1 MSATRAQ
8 SCEARNCTRNVP
20 AERGY
25 KKNIHTCRLRFPICD
40 TCRQGKQQ
48 IYDIRGS
55 RRGQVVDLQNLS
67 PLFSNFWTYIQS
79 DQSYF
84 ISRSMPDD
92 GAPLLDNVPA
102 LASSSSLSF
111 SFLAL
116 MTSQSTDTY
125 VYTLS
130 IVSFLYITKK
140 SEIDAVLLYIHASKA
155 CLVLTSVPKLFG
167 VFCVSSRLSLS
178 LPPRTMRDQPAR
190 FSLRA
195 DFSSPPPFLTV
206 LVVDALRWR
215 AWANNRV
222 HGKKTKDALSPTSIS
237 NGVFRE
243 GAMPF
248 NLSSLHVSSNEFIR
262 IKLKLV

>member
-1 MSATRAQ
+1 MPATRTQ

-20 AERGY
+20 AGRATR
-25 KKNIHTCRLRFPICD
+25 ILFCSLIFPICD

-125 VYTLS
+125 VTRCS

-155 CLVLTSVPKLFG
+155 CLVLASVPKLFG
-167 VFCVSSRLSLS
+167 VFCVSSRPSLS

-190 FSLRA
+190 LSLRA
-195 DFSSPPPFLTV
+195 DFPRLPPFSRCSWLM
-206 LVVDALRWR
+206 LYGGEPGPIL
-215 AWANNRV
+215 V
-222 HGKKTKDALSPTSIS
+222 HGKKTKDALSPTSTS
-237 NGVFRE
+237 NGVFCE
-243 GAMPF
+243 GARPF
-248 NLSSLHVSSNEFIR
+248 SLSSLHVSSNEFIR